1 MKRKHRNVSDSESD
15 HGSPFSIAPG
25 DDIDVDISYA
35 LVGKRPK
42 LTQMIEEEDDDG
54 LANFLQASISK
65 RSMKE
70 GTQVL
75 KITKGKI
82 KMTKGEV
89 GGGSFQSMGE

>member
-15 HGSPFSIAPG
+15 NGSPFSIAPG
-25 DDIDVDISYA
+25 DDIDVDISSA

-42 LTQMIEEEDDDG
+42 LAQMIEEEDDEG

-75 KITKGKI
+75 KSTKGKT